1 MEEKLQRIKDIVEE
15 ELSCSAHNIE
25 HVMRV
30 YNLCLSLAKDEP
42 KIDLFILKTSA
53 LLHDIAR
60 VKEDEDDTGMTDH
73 AVLGAEMA
81 GKILTNLGY
90 TSEQIVKIKHC
101 IITHRFRSG
110 REPQTSEAKI
120 LFDADKLDVLGA
132 IGIARSFM
140 IAGQYGE
147 KIYSDVPIE
156 EYIRENLVCGKPD
169 GRIKDI
175 SKHAPNIEFE
185 TKFKR
190 IPGRL
195 FTKRAREIAV
205 IKLEYM
211 KEFYE
216 NLRREIKGELIW
228 MRSRTFS
235 RSEINKMKY

>member
-1 MEEKLQRIKDIVEE
+1 MNYMEVKLKKIKDIVDK
-15 ELSCSAHNIE
+15 ELSGSAHNME

-30 YNLCLSLAKDEP
+30 FNLCLSLARDEP
-42 KIDLFILKTSA
+42 NIDIDILKTSA

-60 VKEDEDDTGMTDH
+60 VKEDEDNSGMTDH

-81 GKILTNLGY
+81 EKILTDLGY
-90 TSEQIVKIKHC
+90 TDEQIEKIKHC
-101 IITHRFRSG
+101 ILTHRFRSG
-110 REPQTSEAKI
+110 RQPQTIEAKI
-120 LFDADKLDVLGA
+120 LFDADKLDILGA

-147 KIYSDVPIE
+147 KIYSNVLVE
-156 EYIRENLVCGKPD
+156 EYIKENLVCGNPD

-195 FTKRAREIAV
+195 FTKKARDVAV
-205 IKLEYM
+205 VKLEYM

-216 NLRREIKGELIW
+216 NLRREIKGDLCTQTQE
-228 MRSRTFS
+228 R
-235 RSEINKMKY
+235 